1 MIRSTRRP
9 EPGRA
14 HFTPHRRTRFAGA
27 TLVAAT
33 LLALIAG
40 LSGCAS
46 PGTPPATAPTHTRSA
61 DQTSQPTPS
70 ASTTGSTPSVTPSTS
85 ATTTP
90 TAPPTPRVNCAKV
103 KCVALTFDDGPV
115 PETTELLAVLR
126 AKKVKATFFVLGSQV
141 VREPAV
147 IRQIVADGHVVGNHS
162 WDHPLLTRLSL
173 AKVRTQLVRTNR
185 AIVAAGAPAPV
196 VFRPP
201 YGGTNRSILRIAGAQ
216 GMTQVL
222 WDVDPMDWRDRNSA
236 LVASRVVAATRNGSI
251 VLSHDIHPTTRAAY
265 ARIIDRLR
273 ARGFQFVTVPELLGS
288 RLRPGASF
296 RSAHR

>member
-1 MIRSTRRP
+1 MIRSTRRS
-9 EPGRA
+9 EPGR
-14 HFTPHRRTRFAGA
+14 HQSSPPRRTRFTGAALAG
-27 TLVAAT
+27 AT

-40 LSGCAS
+40 LAGC
-46 PGTPPATAPTHTRSA
+46 TPSSSAPTHTRSA
-61 DQTSQPTPS
+61 DHTSQPAPS
-70 ASTTGSTPSVTPSTS
+70 TSTDGPTPSVTPSTS
-85 ATTTP
+85 LTTP
-90 TAPPTPRVNCAKV
+90 VTPRVNCAKV

-115 PETTELLAVLR
+115 AETTELLTVLR
-126 AKKVKATFFVLGSQV
+126 AKKVKATFFVLGRQV

-173 AKVRTQLVRTNR
+173 AKVRAQLVRTNR

-201 YGGTNRSILRIAGAQ
+201 YGGTNRAILRIAGAQ

-222 WDVDPMDWRDRNSA
+222 WDVDPLDWRDRNSA
-236 LVASRVVAATRNGSI
+236 VVASRVVAATRNGSI

-296 RSAHR
+296 RSVHR